1 MSDFNLNLGGFNP
14 NDYKNNGTGTKSNQ
28 RMAGDYLKDFGGG
41 ASNVGKMLSGKDL
54 RGDTRNNSSQAPVSN
69 VNKVLF
75 GDSGKPPEKATAAKT
90 AAKPAAKPAASTGVI
105 GGIDYGAMADARMAT
120 ATEGEKNGG
129 VNREYW
135 INKYKENN
143 AEYEQNKALMASHT
157 GPKTWDELGARSK
170 AREGKGDTKSR
181 NTESIA
187 DYNAYTKYATAKQ
200 NADGWEKSTA
210 KYRN

>member
-75 GDSGKPPEKATAAKT
+75 GDSGKPPEKAAAAAKT
-90 AAKPAAKPAASTGVI
+90 AATPAAQPAASTGGI
-105 GGIDYGAMADARMAT
+105 GGIDYDAMVDAKIATPGAT
-120 ATEGEKNGG
+120 AGGADKEWWLNQYKKN
-129 VNREYW
+129 NS
-135 INKYKENN
+135 
-143 AEYEQNKALMASHT
+143 EYEQNKALMASHT
-157 GPKTWDELGARSK
+157 GPKTWDELVANEKSRGTS
-170 AREGKGDTKSR
+170 GDAKSR
-181 NTESIA
+181 NSQSIA
-187 DYNAYTKYATAKQ
+187 DYNSYTKYATAQQ
-200 NADGWEKSTA
+200 NAAHWEKATA
-210 KYRN
+210 KYRT